1 MEDQAESL
9 RTLVGRSRQSVY
21 AGTETYP
28 VLVLA
33 SGLAR
38 TGKSHIARNL
48 AFLLSRTGNPVFYI
62 DGSDRLE
69 LAAFLDSRRNS
80 SMPSERLAS
89 PAPVAGKNPELP
101 PAQGY
106 VLVDFSGGISAAALD
121 CIALADETLLVAR
134 PDTCG
139 IREAA
144 GFLSLLA
151 SAGTCISARVGI
163 VINPVNSGS
172 EAKSA
177 ARTILSA
184 CPPGVSTLLAFYRG
198 FVLADTSL
206 LASPRLPPPEE
217 VRTPPAAERDPGSP
231 HSLSLRKLADDIER
245 SLARQIPSQDRR
257 IRGQASWVVVSE
269 LDGGSGLGLL

>member
-1 MEDQAESL
+1 MEDQAEAL
-9 RTLVGRSRQSVY
+9 RNLVGRSRQSVY

-33 SGLAR
+33 SALAR

-48 AFLLSRTGNPVFYI
+48 AFLLSRTGNPVFCI
-62 DGSDRLE
+62 DGSDRPE
-69 LAAFLDSRRNS
+69 LAAFLESRRN
-80 SMPSERLAS
+80 
-89 PAPVAGKNPELP
+89 P
-101 PAQGY
+101 PASSGRTASQAPAARRSPDLPCTQGY
-106 VLVDFSGGISAAALD
+106 ILVDFSGGIQAAALD

-134 PDTCG
+134 PDTGG

-151 SAGTCISARVGI
+151 SAGTCTSARVGI
-163 VINPVNSGS
+163 VMNPVNSGS
-172 EAKSA
+172 EARSA

-217 VRTPPAAERDPGSP
+217 IRTPPAAERDPGSP
-231 HSLSLRKLADDIER
+231 HSLSLRKLADDLER
-245 SLARQIPSQDRR
+245 SLARHAPGQDHRLC
-257 IRGQASWVVVSE
+257 GQAPCVVVSE
-269 LDGGSGLGLL
+269 LDCGSGLGLL